1 MSRKK
6 KQPDAALE
14 AAQNAQQASLE
25 IQRELWNSQFK
36 NAAPYFDPATGEY
49 FDQATGGPVNAL
61 GRNAA
66 PVFYDLATMEPI
78 KPKEPEH
85 GSTSSTDVTKDRPV
99 VPVEINAET
108 LYGIKPDCCDLPRL
122 LKAILDELISHRGP
136 IC

>member
-14 AAQNAQQASLE
+14 AAQNAQQAPQE
-25 IQRELWNSQFK
+25 IQRELWNS
-36 NAAPYFDPATGEY
+36 
-49 FDQATGGPVNAL
+49 L

-66 PVFYDLATMEPI
+66 PYY
-78 KPKEPEH
+78 
-85 GSTSSTDVTKDRPV
+85 DVTTGKPVEPPV

-122 LKAILDELISHRGP
+122 LKAILDELITQRGP